1 METKLRILI
10 ADANEDFRTIL
21 TEIIG
26 DEEDMT
32 VVGAAGDGR
41 EALAML
47 KELRPDVLLDAM
59 CKESGIEDAR
69 VLSIVRVEQR
79 PLTATA

>member
-32 VVGAAGDGR
+32 VVGAAGDGPVP
-41 EALAML
+41 A
-47 KELRPDVLLDAM
+47 V
-59 CKESGIEDAR
+59 S
-69 VLSIVRVEQR
+69 VS
-79 PLTATA
+79 